1 MKDLNVNG
9 SLQISILGGLI
20 ELKGSSSYLNKKK
33 GTCRE
38 SSIYVKFH
46 YTTAVKSLTMDQLDE
61 NKIRYPEILKNGKIG
76 QATHVVTQIQYGA
89 EATFTFTKRFK
100 NYEEEQKVEGELKL
114 NVGKFFK
121 LLNGKAGAEVEGS
134 AKSLNN
140 DNATTIECQFE
151 GDFKLPNNVNGPTTF
166 EEALEFAKTF
176 IKVSSDS
183 MAKDTEPGNQ
193 PLGVPRTVWLYPL
206 VLMQDAEG
214 APAIRYEVSLPIA
227 SECVRII
234 EDYDKL
240 EGKLDL
246 MLDDSEL
253 QPISPLYNKLI
264 LFQQYVTSF
273 RADLKIKLGKL
284 VTDIRSGEVQV
295 DSFRQLLNRITD
307 KSFPFNPN
315 GLSDRWLDQKY
326 REFCMMKRF
335 KEEVRQRIN
344 QNRVHFFPS
353 CRTLEDTMT
362 NYPVDFGF
370 VLTFPWLGR
379 AEPFI
384 DIVRENAL
392 TSDIIHGDPKTTD
405 YAIDKVWYEDNRL
418 VERINREIDVFTKL
432 VNEKSSDSKFAFA
445 LTTPD
450 EDKNTIIVCASES
463 SIMVHHKQRQIY
475 GWNALQLVCQHY
487 PPDNLTDVVLLL
499 LDGMEIGTY
508 WHTFNSLFIL
518 CRFYQKENLVDFV
531 RIFLERNIDM
541 NCEDDEGW
549 TPLLSLCRYYDKENL
564 IDIIRLFLNKMT
576 DLEEINRKNNDGW
589 NALHILCRYYVK
601 DNLVNIIK
609 LFLDKKIDINCRNNS
624 GWNALHFVCRFQPKN
639 RLPGLVGLLT
649 ENKIDKKI
657 ETTAGGVGTAS
668 SFLLERFIKE
678 DVEEVFQILQNN

>member
-1 MKDLNVNG
+1 
-9 SLQISILGGLI
+9 
-20 ELKGSSSYLNKKK
+20 
-33 GTCRE
+33 
-38 SSIYVKFH
+38 
-46 YTTAVKSLTMDQLDE
+46 
-61 NKIRYPEILKNGKIG
+61 
-76 QATHVVTQIQYGA
+76 
-89 EATFTFTKRFK
+89 
-100 NYEEEQKVEGELKL
+100 
-114 NVGKFFK
+114 
-121 LLNGKAGAEVEGS
+121 
-134 AKSLNN
+134 
-140 DNATTIECQFE
+140 
-151 GDFKLPNNVNGPTTF
+151 
-166 EEALEFAKTF
+166 
-176 IKVSSDS
+176 
-183 MAKDTEPGNQ
+183 
-193 PLGVPRTVWLYPL
+193 
-206 VLMQDAEG
+206 
-214 APAIRYEVSLPIA
+214 
-227 SECVRII
+227 
-234 EDYDKL
+234 
-240 EGKLDL
+240 
-246 MLDDSEL
+246 
-253 QPISPLYNKLI
+253 
-264 LFQQYVTSF
+264 VTSF

-344 QNRVHFFPS
+344 ENRVHFFPS

-392 TSDIIHGDPKTTD
+392 TSDIIHGEPKTTD

-450 EDKNTIIVCASES
+450 EDKNAIIVCASES
-463 SIMVHHKQRQIY
+463 SIMVHNKQRQIY

-487 PPDNLTDVVLLL
+487 PPDNLTEVVLLL

-531 RIFLERNIDM
+531 RIFLERNVDM
-541 NCEDDEGW
+541 NCEDEEGW

-564 IDIIRLFLNKMT
+564 IDIVRLFLNKIA

-589 NALHILCRYYVK
+589 NALHILCRYYLR

-609 LFLDKKIDINCRNNS
+609 LFLDKKIDINCRNNN

-678 DVEEVFQILQNN
+678 DVEEVIKILQN